1 MQGGFPV
8 GHRPCTEIIKLF
20 GRGHLS
26 PQSLCINSS
35 LLDFVLH
42 LKVSR
47 EDDDDKKGN
56 LPESG
61 EERPSGSLLN
71 HIFSNLVSNGEAD
84 HEGKG
89 GKEEDEE
96 KGGGL
101 LDNIISNLVS
111 RSSKKEGEKEQHEVF
126 QARDGGGTTEDQA
139 QKKQKVAVVDEESE
153 KVRAEEDGGGG
164 IIDRIISH
172 FPTSLPDAA
181 APSTDEASILIHS
194 IIHD

>member
-1 MQGGFPV
+1 MG
-8 GHRPCTEIIKLF
+8 KLIMKEKEVRKRTRRREVDCSTISYPTWF
-20 GRGHLS
+20 LAR
-26 PQSLCINSS
+26 
-35 LLDFVLH
+35 VKK
-42 LKVSR
+42 KVR
-47 EDDDDKKGN
+47 
-56 LPESG
+56 
-61 EERPSGSLLN
+61 
-71 HIFSNLVSNGEAD
+71 
-84 HEGKG
+84 
-89 GKEEDEE
+89 
-96 KGGGL
+96 
-101 LDNIISNLVS
+101 
-111 RSSKKEGEKEQHEVF
+111 KEQHEVF